1 MDVDRIQKVNA
12 LALNLMK
19 QGLAQDREEAV
30 VQAEKIYREIDAGSS
45 YQSVRERMGE
55 IEKQA
60 APAPK
65 SAESVQAPLKEDK
78 IKEILEQNAAFM
90 VKKIKEFQEQMQ
102 EMRKEMDVLKN
113 KMLWQR
119 PAQEAPAQSS
129 SASPAAKE
137 QAKPA
142 TQSHPRSGNYK
153 EEDVSIEKFFYMGR

>member
-1 MDVDRIQKVNA
+1 MDVDRIQKINA

-30 VQAEKIYREIDAGSS
+30 IQAEKIYRDVDSGSS
-45 YQSVRERMGE
+45 YQSVRERMGD

-60 APAPK
+60 AASK
-65 SAESVQAPLKEDK
+65 SAETAQEPLKDDK

-102 EMRKEMDVLKN
+102 VMRKEMDYLKS
-113 KMLWQR
+113 KMMWQR

-129 SASPAAKE
+129 SQSSSE
-137 QAKPA
+137 QAKPS
-142 TQSHPRSGNYK
+142 TPSHPRSGNYK
-153 EEDVSIEKFFYMGR
+153 EADVSIEKFFYMGK